1 MYPINHIHFLLKRF
15 LNANSSFDREDLQSY
30 LNLFCFIMNPP
41 DEELD
46 KVGLLVKWVLSE
58 EKILRY
64 RAFYAKK

>member
-15 LNANSSFDREDLQSY
+15 LNAHSSFDREDLQSY

-41 DEELD
+41 DEELE
-46 KVGLLVKWVLSE
+46 KVDLLVKWVLSK